1 MKIRFVSSLVY
12 LAGTAALLA
21 CGGENKPA
29 ATESQSVPSTVDVSA
44 GAPVY
49 QQNCAACHQANG
61 EGLPGTFP
69 ELKGSD
75 FLKGDKA
82 QVIMVALNGSKDPIT
97 VNGTT
102 YPGGMMSINEISDK
116 DGAAVVNYILNSW
129 GNNFGT
135 VTESEVAAARK

>member
-12 LAGTAALLA
+12 LAGFTALLS
-21 CGGENKPA
+21 CNGENKPA
-29 ATESQSVPSTVDVSA
+29 ATESQSTPSTVDVSA

-49 QQNCAACHQANG
+49 QQNCAACHQASG
-61 EGLPGTFP
+61 EGIPGTFP
-69 ELKGSD
+69 ELKGAD

-82 QVIMVALNGSKDPIT
+82 TVIKVALNGSKDPIT

-116 DGAAVVNYILNSW
+116 DGTAVVNYILNSW
-129 GNNFGT
+129 GNNLGT
-135 VTESEVAAARK
+135 VTEADVAASR

>member
-1 MKIRFVSSLVY
+1 MKISFVPTVVY
-12 LAGTAALLA
+12 AAGIAALLS
-21 CGGENKPA
+21 CNGENKPA
-29 ATESQSVPSTVDVSA
+29 AAEPTPSTVDVSA

-61 EGLPGTFP
+61 EGITGTFP
-69 ELKGSD
+69 ELKGAD

-82 QVIMVALNGSKDPIT
+82 NIIKVSLHGSPTAIT

-102 YPGGMMSINEISDK
+102 YAGGMMNVNEISDK
-116 DGAAVVNYILNSW
+116 EAADVVNYILNSW

-135 VTESEVAAARK
+135 VTESDVAAAR